1 MAKAGNFDPLSKD
14 LPIDI
19 RKFTRE
25 KEKNGNNFAM
35 QRFAETK
42 FEQERKLAN

>member
-19 RKFTRE
+19 RKFKRE